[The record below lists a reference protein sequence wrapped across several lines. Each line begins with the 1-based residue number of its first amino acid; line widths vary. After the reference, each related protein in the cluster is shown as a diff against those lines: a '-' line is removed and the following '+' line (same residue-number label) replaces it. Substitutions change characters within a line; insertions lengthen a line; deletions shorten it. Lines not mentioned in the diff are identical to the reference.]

1 VVPSA
6 GLLFPISPRSDQQP
20 APPVIVQ
27 VKLLDGYALSLLAIG
42 RLDRAEMFATAA
54 HDGDAPASQ
63 IGGLFGIGTPRHA
76 GKIMG
81 TTPEGESGRR
91 GVVIFPRRSAR
102 AGGVRIGRTLNFF
115 ETTLPP
121 LKGGRI
127 MARAPSIFS
136 QRDVTRAIK
145 ATKAAG
151 VDIARVE
158 IAKDGRIVIVTA
170 SDVAQTGAEED
181 NEWDR
186 V

>member
-1 VVPSA
+1 
-6 GLLFPISPRSDQQP
+6 
-20 APPVIVQ
+20 
-27 VKLLDGYALSLLAIG
+27 
-42 RLDRAEMFATAA
+42 
-54 HDGDAPASQ
+54 
-63 IGGLFGIGTPRHA
+63 
-76 GKIMG
+76 
-81 TTPEGESGRR
+81 
-91 GVVIFPRRSAR
+91 
-102 AGGVRIGRTLNFF
+102 
-115 ETTLPP
+115 
-121 LKGGRI
+121 